1 MTRVAAHPVWLWDCT
16 QWLWD
21 CPQCGCT
28 WQTREVPAADQC
40 GSCWHIV
47 EVVGR

>member
-1 MTRVAAHPVWLWDCT
+1 MIRVAARPV
-16 QWLWD
+16 WLWD

-28 WQTREVPAADQC
+28 WQTGEVPTADQC
-40 GSCWHIV
+40 GTCGHVV